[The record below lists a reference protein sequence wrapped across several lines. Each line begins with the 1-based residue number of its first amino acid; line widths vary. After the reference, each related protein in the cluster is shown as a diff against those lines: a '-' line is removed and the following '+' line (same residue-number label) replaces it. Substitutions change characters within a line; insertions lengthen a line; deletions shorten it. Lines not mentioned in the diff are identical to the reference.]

1 MRFVGKNSV
10 ATGKKIETQATRNG
24 SQLFEELLSHPSFI
38 HLVELFVTP
47 GPPGSLQLN
56 PCDENITV

>member
-10 ATGKKIETQATRNG
+10 ATDKKIETQAMRNG

-47 GPPGSLQLN
+47 GSLQLN

>member
-10 ATGKKIETQATRNG
+10 ATDKKIETQAMRNG

-38 HLVELFVTP
+38 HLVELIVT
-47 GPPGSLQLN
+47 PGSLQLN
-56 PCDENITV
+56 LCDENITV

>member
-10 ATGKKIETQATRNG
+10 ATDKKIETQATRNG

-38 HLVELFVTP
+38 HLVELSLFVT
-47 GPPGSLQLN
+47 PGSLQLN